1 MIIQS
6 DFQKFFSTQ
15 PTHTFRAPGR
25 VNLIGEHT
33 DYNDGFVLP
42 MAIDREVQIAARM
55 RDDKLIRMGAV
66 DFGNAISEFSLD
78 APIEH
83 DDMNRWSNYV
93 RGVAWALQSR
103 GMTIPG
109 FDLAIQGNV
118 PLGSGLS
125 SSAALEV
132 CAAVTFVE
140 MSKSKINRVEIAQ
153 LCQQAESE
161 FVGVKC
167 GIMDQFISA
176 LALDGHVLLIDCRD
190 LSYHSVPLPQGVSVI
205 VCDTGKRR
213 GLVDSEYNRRRS
225 ECEQAAAKLGV
236 KALRDVSVDDLNRH
250 EKELPA
256 IVFKRARH
264 VVTENARVLQ
274 AIKAA
279 KQNDAQTFGVLMNE
293 SHESL
298 KNDYAVS
305 CAELD
310 AMVDIARRQ
319 PGCFGAR
326 LTGAGFGGCT
336 VSLVADDFA
345 SAFVE
350 NVAREYRERVK
361 LEPSIYV
368 CHASAGAGELK

>member
-1 MIIQS
+1 MTIQS
-6 DFQKFFSTQ
+6 AFQNIFSIQ
-15 PTHTFRAPGR
+15 PTNAFRAPGR

-42 MAIDREVQIAARM
+42 MAIDREVRIAARV
-55 RDDKLIRMGAV
+55 RDDRVVRMYAV
-66 DFGNAISEFSLD
+66 DFGNALSAFSLD
-78 APIEH
+78 APIAH
-83 DDMNRWSNYV
+83 DDQNRWSNYV

-103 GMTIPG
+103 GIIIPG

-140 MSKSKINRVEIAQ
+140 MASLKINRVEIAQ

-176 LALDGHVLLIDCRD
+176 LAQEGHALLIDCRD
-190 LSYHSVPLPQGVSVI
+190 LSYRAVPLPQGVSVI

-213 GLVDSEYNRRRS
+213 GLVDSEYNNRRS

-236 KALRDVSVDDLNRH
+236 KALRDVSIDDLNRH
-250 EKELPA
+250 EKDLPA

-264 VVTENARVLQ
+264 VVAENARVLQ
-274 AIKAA
+274 AIDAA
-279 KQNDAQTFGVLMNE
+279 KRNDAQAFGVLMNE
-293 SHESL
+293 SHVSL
-298 KNDYAVS
+298 KNDYEVS

-310 AMVDIARRQ
+310 TMVEIARRQ

-336 VSLVADDFA
+336 VSLVADDSA
-345 SAFVE
+345 LAFVE
-350 NVAREYRERVK
+350 HVAREYRERTK

-368 CHASAGAGELK
+368 CHASAGAGMLK

>member
-1 MIIQS
+1 MTIQS
-6 DFQKFFSTQ
+6 AFQNIFSIQ
-15 PTHTFRAPGR
+15 PTNAFRAPGR

-42 MAIDREVQIAARM
+42 MAIDREVQIAARV
-55 RDDKLIRMGAV
+55 RDDRVVRMYAV
-66 DFGNAISEFSLD
+66 DFGNALSAFSLD
-78 APIEH
+78 APIAH
-83 DDMNRWSNYV
+83 DDQNRWSNYV

-103 GMTIPG
+103 GIIIPG

-140 MSKSKINRVEIAQ
+140 MASLKINRVEIAQ

-176 LALDGHVLLIDCRD
+176 LAQEGHALLIDCRD
-190 LSYHSVPLPQGVSVI
+190 LSYRAVPLPQDVSVI

-213 GLVDSEYNRRRS
+213 GLVDSEYNNRRS

-236 KALRDVSVDDLNRH
+236 KALRDVSIDELNRH
-250 EKELPA
+250 EKDLPA

-264 VVTENARVLQ
+264 VVAENKRVLQ
-274 AIKAA
+274 AIDAA
-279 KQNDAQTFGVLMNE
+279 KRNDSQAFGVLMNE
-293 SHESL
+293 SHVSL
-298 KNDYAVS
+298 KNDYEVS

-310 AMVDIARRQ
+310 TMVEIARRQ

-336 VSLVADDFA
+336 VSLVADDSA
-345 SAFVE
+345 LAFVE
-350 NVAREYRERVK
+350 HVAREYRERTK

-368 CHASAGAGELK
+368 CHASAGAGMLK

>member
-1 MIIQS
+1 MTIQS
-6 DFQKFFSTQ
+6 AFQNIFSIQ
-15 PTHTFRAPGR
+15 PTNAFRAPGR

-42 MAIDREVQIAARM
+42 MAIDREVRIAARV
-55 RDDKLIRMGAV
+55 RDDRVVRMCAV
-66 DFGNAISEFSLD
+66 DFGNALSAFSLD
-78 APIEH
+78 APIAH
-83 DDMNRWSNYV
+83 DDQNRWSNYV

-103 GMTIPG
+103 GIIIPG

-140 MSKSKINRVEIAQ
+140 MASLKINRVEIAQ

-176 LALDGHVLLIDCRD
+176 LAQEGHALLIDCRD
-190 LSYHSVPLPQGVSVI
+190 LSYRAVPLPQDVSVI

-213 GLVDSEYNRRRS
+213 GLVDSEYNNRRS

-236 KALRDVSVDDLNRH
+236 KALRDVSIDDLNRH
-250 EKELPA
+250 EKDLPA

-264 VVTENARVLQ
+264 VVAENARVLQ
-274 AIKAA
+274 AIDAA
-279 KQNDAQTFGVLMNE
+279 KRNDAQAFGVLMNE
-293 SHESL
+293 SHVSL
-298 KNDYAVS
+298 KNDYEVS

-310 AMVDIARRQ
+310 TMVEIARRQ

-336 VSLVADDFA
+336 VSLVADDSA
-345 SAFVE
+345 LAFVE
-350 NVAREYRERVK
+350 HVAREYRERTK

-368 CHASAGAGELK
+368 CHASAGAGMLK

>member
-1 MIIQS
+1 MTIQS
-6 DFQKFFSTQ
+6 AFQNIFSIQ
-15 PTHTFRAPGR
+15 PTNAFRAPGR

-42 MAIDREVQIAARM
+42 MAIDREVQIAARV
-55 RDDKLIRMGAV
+55 RDDRVVRMCAV
-66 DFGNAISEFSLD
+66 DFGNALSAFSLD
-78 APIEH
+78 APIAH
-83 DDMNRWSNYV
+83 DDQNRWSNYV

-103 GMTIPG
+103 GIIIPG

-140 MSKSKINRVEIAQ
+140 MASLKINRVEIAQ

-176 LALDGHVLLIDCRD
+176 LAQEGHALLIDCRD
-190 LSYHSVPLPQGVSVI
+190 LSYRAVPLPQDVSVI

-213 GLVDSEYNRRRS
+213 GLVDSEYNNRRS

-236 KALRDVSVDDLNRH
+236 KALRDVSIDELNRH
-250 EKELPA
+250 EKDLPA

-264 VVTENARVLQ
+264 VVAENKRVLQ
-274 AIKAA
+274 AIDAA
-279 KQNDAQTFGVLMNE
+279 KRNDSQAFGVLMNE
-293 SHESL
+293 SHVSL
-298 KNDYAVS
+298 KNDYEVS

-310 AMVDIARRQ
+310 TMVEIARRQ

-336 VSLVADDFA
+336 VSLVADDSA
-345 SAFVE
+345 LAFVE
-350 NVAREYRERVK
+350 HVAREYRERTK

-368 CHASAGAGELK
+368 CHASAGAGMLK